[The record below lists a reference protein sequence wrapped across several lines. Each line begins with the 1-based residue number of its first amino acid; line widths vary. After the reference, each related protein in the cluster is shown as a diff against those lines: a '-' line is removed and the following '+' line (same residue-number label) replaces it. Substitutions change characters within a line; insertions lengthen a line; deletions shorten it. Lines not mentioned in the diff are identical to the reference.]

1 MPVKPSFKNMCERK
15 LTKTCLYYV
24 KAWVKSAFNT
34 YIPKVGSEDGSRCC
48 FARRLYSWVGREI
61 LQMINQT
68 VSENLC
74 NFTCPACH
82 CIGFTFIKIFWR
94 KCVPSKQGNNDVL
107 KKALFPVCERWKTLQ
122 NKAVVVHTYTKTKD
136 SHPALSVFYEQLPLA
151 QRSNALTLQK

>member
-1 MPVKPSFKNMCERK
+1 
-15 LTKTCLYYV
+15 
-24 KAWVKSAFNT
+24 
-34 YIPKVGSEDGSRCC
+34 
-48 FARRLYSWVGREI
+48 
-61 LQMINQT
+61 MINQT

-82 CIGFTFIKIFWR
+82 SIGSTFMKIFWR

-122 NKAVVVHTYTKTKD
+122 NKAVVVSTYTKTKD

-151 QRSNALTLQK
+151 QRSNAAVLSPFKNKKTLLYAHSPLLCSVSHSKVRSTTLTHHKFTLSCVEYADILSLYLKFLDWIF